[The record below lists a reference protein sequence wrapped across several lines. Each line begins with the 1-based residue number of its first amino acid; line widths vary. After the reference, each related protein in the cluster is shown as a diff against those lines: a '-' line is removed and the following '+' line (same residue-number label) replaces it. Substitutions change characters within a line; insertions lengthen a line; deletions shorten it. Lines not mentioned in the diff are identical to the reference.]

1 MSSSFKIQTHQ
12 ESQIIVFDDFSVSE
26 FRKVSKDNFVNVNSF
41 IEITASENG
50 YEPSW
55 FDTKLKGTIVLLKK
69 FQMSNPIK
77 LNNLFKITS
86 IIERIQNPE
95 VDKPWYKE
103 VCFELTDYDFQTKII
118 SKKVDPKVL
127 EYKEIFEDLIQ
138 LTLKDIKQRKPH

>member
-1 MSSSFKIQTHQ
+1 MIKIQKHQ

-41 IEITASENG
+41 IEITASEVG
-50 YEPSW
+50 YEPKW
-55 FDTKLKGTIVLLKK
+55 FDTKLKGTIVLLKE

-86 IIERIQNPE
+86 IIERIQNLKAE
-95 VDKPWYKE
+95 KSWYKE

-138 LTLKDIKQRKPH
+138 LTLKDIEQRKPH